1 MSGVIVKRVGI
12 FVDAGYLFAQGAT
25 AITGQKQTRKELTLD
40 VSAVVGLLKSVLVT
54 RCASDLLRIFWYDGV
69 AKSGNLSMEQ
79 LSLAEA
85 DNVKPRLGQIND
97 FGQQKGVD
105 SLIVTDLVELSRNG
119 SIGDALLLSGDEDVR
134 IGVEIAQN
142 YGVRVHL
149 IGIDTGKGSQA
160 KSLRMAADTLNEWS
174 ATEVKKFLNH
184 TISMKDTVSKTLN
197 INEKAKRTESSV
209 VDGGAGC
216 DEVLDKV
223 LTGLRASQRLSQ
235 LSGLGD
241 QDPLPSDID
250 SELLKTAAAHLGRM
264 LESSEKRRLRTQLKL
279 KVRINQ

>member
-1 MSGVIVKRVGI
+1 MSGIIVKRVGI

-25 AITGQKQTRKELTLD
+25 TITGQKQPRDELSLD
-40 VSAVVGLLKSVLVT
+40 VFAVIDQLESVL
-54 RCASDLLRIFWYDGV
+54 RARSGSELLRIYWHDGV
-69 AKSGNLSMEQ
+69 GRRGTLSIEQ
-79 LSLAEA
+79 RKLAEA
-85 DNVKPRLGQIND
+85 DNLKLRLGHIND

-105 SLIVTDLVELSRNG
+105 SLIVTDLIELSRNG

-134 IGVEIAQN
+134 IGVEVAQN

-160 KSLRMAADTLNEWS
+160 QTLRMAADTLNEWG
-174 ATEVKKFLNH
+174 ATEVKKFLTH

-197 INEKAKRTESSV
+197 LNEKTRKNELSV
-209 VDGGAGC
+209 TAGDTRF
-216 DEVLDKV
+216 DEVLEKV
-223 LTGLRASQRLSQ
+223 LAGLRASQRLTQ
-235 LSGLGD
+235 LSGVGD

-264 LESSEKRRLRTQLKL
+264 LESSEKRSLRTQLKL
-279 KVRINQ
+279 KARIKQ